1 MTTYA
6 VVSDAETAAGQ
17 PAFGSVMRRQRDN
30 LKALAE
36 GDASVPV
43 GERLTNGSFK
53 PMTVGTAVIA
63 QQPYAQVYGDDNASP
78 QVFFQATVVVAGVY
92 TFSGTRST
100 TSENNVKIYVNGTLA
115 HTATVAGF
123 TYDMTLASG
132 DRIRVDLEHSLSA
145 GDSMTMSNFAL
156 KSINAPPMAYCQFH
170 MFTAVTGA
178 S

>member
-1 MTTYA
+1 MTTYSA
-6 VVSDAETAAGQ
+6 ITDVETTAGQ
-17 PAFGSVMRRQRDN
+17 PAFASVARRQRDN

-43 GERLTNGSFK
+43 AERLTNGSFK
-53 PMTVGTAVIA
+53 PMTVGAAVIA
-63 QQPYAQVYGDDNASP
+63 QQPYAQVYGDNNATP

-100 TSENNVKIYVNGTLA
+100 TSGNDVKIYVNGTIA

-123 TYDMTLASG
+123 THDMTLATG
-132 DRIRVDLEHSLSA
+132 DRIRVDLEHTLSA
-145 GDSMTMSNFAL
+145 GDSMTMSSFAL
-156 KSINAPPMAYCQFH
+156 KSNVAPPMAYCQFH
-170 MFTAVTGA
+170 MFTAAIGA